1 MTITACFAYNQY
13 SEGASELA
21 KALEIPRIKHKG
33 STFRGSSSKVILNWG
48 TSMERLQSAGVDK
61 EILKCRVLNHP
72 SKVDL
77 ATDKVLSFETFQQA
91 GVPIPEFTKSRAQAI
106 EWLEDGKMVF
116 ARKILNSHS
125 GRGIQIM
132 DPDHPDTWEGTNGTP
147 LFVKYIPK
155 KHEYR
160 VHVVRGNVIDVQRK
174 GLRKELEGT
183 DGVNFKIRNLANG
196 FVFVRNDGHV
206 TPDCV
211 LTAGRQAVDA
221 LGLDFGAADVIYNA
235 QQDRAYVLEVNSAPG
250 LQGTTLTNHTNALR
264 GL

>member
-1 MTITACFAYNQY
+1 MTINACFAYNQY

-21 KALEIPRIKHKG
+21 KALDIPRIKHKG
-33 STFRGSSSKVILNWG
+33 STFKGSGSKVILNWG
-48 TSMERLQSAGVDK
+48 TCMERLQSAGVDR

-77 ATDKVLSFETFQQA
+77 ATDKILSFEVFQQE
-91 GVPIPEFTKSRAQAI
+91 GVPIPEFTKRRSQAI

-132 DPDHPDTWEGTNGTP
+132 DPDHPDTWEGTNGCP

-155 KHEYR
+155 KDEYR

-174 GLRKELEGT
+174 GLRAELQGT
-183 DGVNFKIRNLANG
+183 EGVNFKIRNLSNG
-196 FVFVRNDGHV
+196 FVFVRNDGRV

-211 LTAGRQAVDA
+211 LNAGRQAVEA

-235 QQDRAYVLEVNSAPG
+235 QQERAYVLEVNSAPG
-250 LQGTTLTNHTNALR
+250 LQGTTLVNYTNALR
-264 GL
+264 SL